1 MGRVVVVDNIR
12 TGLAKS
18 FRGTFN
24 LTRAD
29 DMVAHCIDALL
40 ERNPAVPPEEVE
52 DVVVGCASQAGEQ
65 GGNLARHAAV
75 LSRLPIEVP
84 GLTISRAC
92 SSGLNSIAIAA
103 NQIAEGCAEILV
115 AGGVESISGGRRGTP
130 GETEQNPRLLDEK
143 SDIFMAMGNTA
154 EVVARR
160 YEVRRDDQ
168 DEYALQSQLRY
179 AQAQKAG
186 LIDEEIAPMHVQW
199 LQVNRETGAEEVVDG
214 VVDRD
219 ECNRPTTTLEGLA
232 KLRPAFEED
241 GTVTAGN
248 ASQLSDGASMTLLM
262 SEKRAEQL
270 GLEPMGYFRGFTA
283 AGCEPDEM
291 GIGPVFAV
299 PRLLKYMGLTIEDI
313 DLVELNEAFASQCL
327 YCRDR
332 LGIDNEQFN
341 VNGGSIAIG
350 HPFGMTGSRLTGVVL
365 RELKRR
371 GKKLGLAT
379 MCIGKGMG
387 AAGLFEA
394 V

>member
-1 MGRVVVVDNIR
+1 MNAHPLMTIGALDGRYRGKLDELAPLVSEFGLLRYRVVVECKWFAQ
-12 TGLAKS
+12 LAAAPQVMELPALS
-18 FRGTFN
+18 ECQ
-24 LTRAD
+24 AQ
-29 DMVAHCIDALL
+29 AIDALL
-40 ERNPAVPPEEVE
+40 ERNPAVPPGEVE

-160 YEVRRDDQ
+160 YEVQRDDQ

-199 LQVNRETGAEEVVDG
+199 LQVDRETGAEEVVDG

-219 ECNRPTTTLEGLA
+219 ECNRPTTTLEGLG

-270 GLEPMGYFRGFTA
+270 GSE
-283 AGCEPDEM
+283 
-291 GIGPVFAV
+291 
-299 PRLLKYMGLTIEDI
+299 
-313 DLVELNEAFASQCL
+313 
-327 YCRDR
+327 
-332 LGIDNEQFN
+332 
-341 VNGGSIAIG
+341 GSICAG
-350 HPFGMTGSRLTGVVL
+350 RFWNCGSPSM
-365 RELKRR
+365 E
-371 GKKLGLAT
+371 
-379 MCIGKGMG
+379 
-387 AAGLFEA
+387 
-394 V
+394 